1 MAVVVVGVAAGVSLL
16 DAAVLGAAEVVA
28 GVVSDAVAEVVSD
41 AGAEVVAV
49 AEVVADVVA
58 EVSVELV
65 VAVPA
70 SAAGVGGVSTV
81 SIM

>member
-1 MAVVVVGVAAGVSLL
+1 MVVAGVSPAAGAALVVGVADAEVVAVAVS
-16 DAAVLGAAEVVA
+16 VTVVVA
-28 GVVSDAVAEVVSD
+28 GVVADV
-41 AGAEVVAV
+41 V

-58 EVSVELV
+58 DVEVVE
-65 VAVPA
+65 APA